1 MSTKFIAY
9 NVRDG
14 FAGTSKPRCQMGSRL
29 APPDNDCAEALHVR
43 DTDSS
48 IHDRLNQP
56 NIDQARIA
64 MTNLLDERVDQ
75 YRPVG

>member
-9 NVRDG
+9 NNRDG
-14 FAGTSKPRCQMGSRL
+14 FAGTSKPRCQMESRL
-29 APPDNDCAEALHVR
+29 AHPANDCAEALHVR

-48 IHDRLNQP
+48 VHDLLNQP

-64 MTNLLDERVDQ
+64 MTNLPDERGDQ
-75 YRPVG
+75 YRTVG